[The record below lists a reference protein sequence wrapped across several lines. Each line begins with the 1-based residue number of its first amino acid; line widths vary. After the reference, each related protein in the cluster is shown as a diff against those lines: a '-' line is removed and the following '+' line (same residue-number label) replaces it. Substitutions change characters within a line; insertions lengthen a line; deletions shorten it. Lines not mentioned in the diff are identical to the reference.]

1 MNKIVRTFGV
11 VVLSLLI
18 FGVIEVKA
26 QGAQVISFNAGI
38 FNPKDSKAGFFGGMM
53 FGISV
58 DEAVDIGVSADIY
71 RKTYTERT
79 KVEEF
84 TTAGGKTSTEVDQF
98 EYSRTLLPVM
108 LNLNVKVPGNR
119 YGDYGYFLRGRLG
132 YEWLFS
138 KETNYETQPVTE
150 DNRRYSGFGW
160 GLDLGLYYRVGSR
173 STLTVS
179 GLYNSCEVSKSKG
192 KTEEGLPIS
201 DRTDVSGLGFQVGVH
216 ISLGR

>member
-1 MNKIVRTFGV
+1 MNKIFRTLGV
-11 VVLSLLI
+11 VVLSMLI
-18 FGVIEVKA
+18 FTIIEAKA
-26 QGAQVISFNAGI
+26 QGSQVISFNAGM

-79 KVEEF
+79 KVEQYKN
-84 TTAGGKTSTEVDQF
+84 AGGTFSTEADKF
-98 EYSRTLLPVM
+98 EYSRTLLPIM

-138 KETNYETQPVTE
+138 KETNYESKPVTE

-160 GLDLGLYYRVGSR
+160 GLDIGLYYRVGSR

-192 KTEEGLPIS
+192 KTDAGLPIS

-216 ISLGR
+216 ISFGR